1 LILTICCIRWRGE
14 YQNGY
19 SLLTTTISARCR
31 ICQSVWKKIFVC
43 SQWLLFYSSGL
54 WNEASACIA
63 VSTHL
68 THPRGAKLYV
78 YAHENPTD
86 PSLH

>member
-1 LILTICCIRWRGE
+1 MVRRISKW
-14 YQNGY
+14 
-19 SLLTTTISARCR
+19 LLTADDNDFRALQDVPKRVKEDLRVFPVTPI
-31 ICQSVWKKIFVC
+31 
-43 SQWLLFYSSGL
+43 LFLRPVERGL
-54 WNEASACIA
+54 GLHCCEHA
-63 VSTHL
+63 L